1 MILKFHRKLNRL
13 RKRFCKNQRG
23 AAALEFAFVGG
34 PFFFLMMGT
43 LETGMTLFSEHSIQ
57 QATTTA
63 SRLIRTGQAQDGGFS
78 AEEFKERLCENLPAM
93 LDCDK
98 VFINVEVRT
107 SFNDAQERADASN
120 DGQLDP
126 GVTEG
131 AAFEPGLSGEV
142 ILVETFYEWELYTP
156 FLMQLLEVNGTAQP
170 APHWLANHG
179 EDKRLVRGVAVFRN
193 EPFN

>member
-1 MILKFHRKLNRL
+1 MILKLHRKLNRI

-43 LETGMTLFSEHSIQ
+43 MEAGMTLFSEHSIQ

-63 SRLIRTGQAQDGGFS
+63 SRLIRTGQAQGGGFS
-78 AEEFKERLCENLPAM
+78 AEEFKQRLCQNLPAM

-98 VFINVEVRT
+98 VYINVEVRT
-107 SFNDAQERADASN
+107 SFSDAQDRADASS
-120 DGQLDP
+120 DGQLDES
-126 GVTEG
+126 VTNG
-131 AAFEPGLSGEV
+131 AAFEPGNAGDIIV
-142 ILVETFYEWELYTP
+142 VETFYEWELYTP

-193 EPFN
+193 EPFS

>member
-1 MILKFHRKLNRL
+1 MILKLHRKLNRL

-43 LETGMTLFSEHSIQ
+43 MEAGMTLFSEHSIQ
-57 QATTTA
+57 QATTNA
-63 SRLIRTGQAQDGGFS
+63 SRLIRTGQAQEDGFS
-78 AEEFKERLCENLPAM
+78 AEEFKQRLCQNLPSM

-98 VFINVEVRT
+98 VYINVEVRT
-107 SFNDAQERADASN
+107 SFTDAQNRADASN
-120 DGQLDP
+120 DGEMDP
-126 GVTEG
+126 SVTEG
-131 AAFEPGLSGEV
+131 AAFEPGTAGQI

-193 EPFN
+193 EPFS

>member
-1 MILKFHRKLNRL
+1 MILNFHRKLNRL

-43 LETGMTLFSEHSIQ
+43 LEAGMTLFSEHSIQ
-57 QATTTA
+57 QATTSA

-78 AEEFKERLCENLPAM
+78 AADFKQRLCENLPSM
-93 LDCDK
+93 LDCGK
-98 VFINVEVRT
+98 VYINVEVRT
-107 SFNDAQERADASN
+107 NFTDTLDRTDASS
-120 DGQLDP
+120 DGQLNSD
-126 GVTEG
+126 VTEG
-131 AAFEPGLSGEV
+131 AAFEPGNAGDI
-142 ILVETFYEWELYTP
+142 ILVETFYEWDLYTP
-156 FLMQLLEVNGTAQP
+156 FLMHLLEANGTAQP

-179 EDKRLVRGVAVFRN
+179 DDKRLVRGIAVFRN